1 MLKKANIE
9 DIEIGNLLF
18 GNSRGKYVVPSEWQ
32 KDFYPFLEKCD
43 LDDSVINEDKYKN
56 DKRYNA
62 SEIVDSLKEEIADT
76 MICIRIMQDI
86 TGISDSEIEEEVR
99 QKDNR
104 NVILCRKMQLI
115 ADVCKE
121 NRRV

>member
-1 MLKKANIE
+1 MNI
-9 DIEIGNLLF
+9 N
-18 GNSRGKYVVPSEWQ
+18 VPSQ
-32 KDFYPFLEKCD
+32 KELIDYYGKEDRTTVVMEELAEFAKTVSKYKRYVL
-43 LDDSVINEDKYKN
+43 NEDKYKN